1 MNPEEKYKRRFYL
14 CVLFGVKINSNFFWW
29 RWMSSILESIEYR
42 KKKVIFD
49 DVRHV
54 AITDFCE
61 QYYIRKHLRIY
72 RISQKVIFFLFLM
85 MSGMLLWEPIVGDG
99 GQIQSCLLTLRWLL
113 AAGSS
118 VIASLCRSCRVS

>member
-42 KKKVIFD
+42 KKKLFLMMSGMLLWEPIVGD
-49 DVRHV
+49 CV

-61 QYYIRKHLRIY
+61 QLYIRKHLRIY
-72 RISQKVIFFLFLM
+72 RISQKVIFLFLM

-113 AAGSS
+113 AA
-118 VIASLCRSCRVS
+118 A